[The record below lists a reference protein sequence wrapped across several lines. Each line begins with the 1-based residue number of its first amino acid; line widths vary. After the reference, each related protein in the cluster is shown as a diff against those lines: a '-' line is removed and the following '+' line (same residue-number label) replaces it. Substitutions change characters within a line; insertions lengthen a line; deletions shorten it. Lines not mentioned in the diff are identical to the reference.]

1 MNDTVMKNPADRTAS
16 REGGPPQQSP
26 ERTSVLTWW
35 DRLRGLQS
43 PLLNLAGIAILLAVW
58 QICSATHMVD
68 PAFASSPWKIL
79 LAGKKLYSHGDIYTA
94 LGQTGKEFGIGELI
108 SIVAGTIIGL
118 VIGASRVLYDMTRG
132 IVDVLY
138 SVPHVLFLPVIIF
151 WFGIG
156 STSRII
162 IVIWSGILPLV
173 INTIAGSRALNADYR
188 RVSTAFCTPR
198 FKRFYKVALPAS
210 LPFILSGVRLS
221 VGRGLIGIIVA
232 EFFMGSGG
240 VGFFVQ
246 FHMSQLDTSGAMA
259 VIVTLCVV
267 ALLLNSLVAWC
278 EKRFANWSI
287 SD

>member
-1 MNDTVMKNPADRTAS
+1 MNDTVTKTSADRAAPDVDAAK
-16 REGGPPQQSP
+16 RQKPARAP
-26 ERTSVLTWW
+26 RMTWS
-35 DRLRGLQS
+35 DRLRNLQS
-43 PLLNLAGIAILLAVW
+43 PLYNLLGIVILLAAW
-58 QICSATHMVD
+58 QICSATHLVD
-68 PAFASSPWKIL
+68 PTFASSPWKIL
-79 LAGKKLYSHGDIYTA
+79 VAGKHLYSQGDIYTA

-132 IVDVLY
+132 LIDILY

-156 STSRII
+156 STSRVI

-173 INTIAGSRALNADYR
+173 INTVAGSRALNADYR
-188 RVSTAFCTPR
+188 RVSTAFCTPKL
-198 FKRFYKVALPAS
+198 KRFYKVALPAS
-210 LPFILSGVRLS
+210 LPFILSGIRLS

-240 VGFFVQ
+240 IGFMVQ

-259 VIVTLCVV
+259 VIVTLCVA
-267 ALLLNSLVAWC
+267 ALLLNSFVAWC

-287 SD
+287 ND